1 MSRRTR
7 TMAVLL
13 SAGAL
18 VGGGTASTAQAHHHH
33 GRGHHHHH
41 WGHKHGDRLAR
52 AASALGVTKDQLK
65 AAIDAVKAQDPQS
78 KDAFMAAL
86 AQQLNVSQDKV
97 EAAFSRG
104 GCNHGDDDND

>member
-33 GRGHHHHH
+33 GHHHH
-41 WGHKHGDRLAR
+41 WGHKHHNRLAR
-52 AASALGVTKDQLK
+52 IASELGVTKDQLK
-65 AAIDAVKAQDPQS
+65 TAIQAVKAQDPQS
-78 KDAFMAAL
+78 KDAFIAAL
-86 AQQLNVSQDKV
+86 AQQLNVPQDKV
-97 EAAFSRG
+97 EAAFSCDHRG
-104 GCNHGDDDND
+104 DAGDAD

>member
-13 SAGAL
+13 SGAAL

-41 WGHKHGDRLAR
+41 WGHKHHNRLAR
-52 AASALGVTKDQLK
+52 IASELDVTKDQLK
-65 AAIDAVKAQDPQS
+65 TALQAVKAQDPQS
-78 KDAFMAAL
+78 KDAFVAAL
-86 AQQLNVSQDKV
+86 AQQLNVPEDKV
-97 EAAFSRG
+97 AAAFSCDHR
-104 GCNHGDDDND
+104 DKA

>member
-41 WGHKHGDRLAR
+41 HWGHKHHDRLAR
-52 AASALGVTKDQLK
+52 IASELGVTKDQLK
-65 AAIDAVKAQDPQS
+65 TALRAVKAQDPQS
-78 KDAFMAAL
+78 KDAFVAAL
-86 AQQLNVSQDKV
+86 AQQLDVPEDKV
-97 EAAFSRG
+97 SAAFSCDHR
-104 GCNHGDDDND
+104 DND

>member
-18 VGGGTASTAQAHHHH
+18 AGGGTASTAQAHHN

-41 WGHKHGDRLAR
+41 WGHKHHNRLAKI
-52 AASALGVTKDQLK
+52 ANELGVTKDQLK
-65 AAIDAVKAQDPQS
+65 TALQAVKAQDPQPQS
-78 KDAFMAAL
+78 KDAFVAAL
-86 AQQLNVSQDKV
+86 AQQLNVPEDKV
-97 EAAFSRG
+97 AAAFS
-104 GCNHGDDDND
+104 CDHGDND

>member
-18 VGGGTASTAQAHHHH
+18 VGGGTASTAQAHHHS
-33 GRGHHHHH
+33 RGHHHHHH
-41 WGHKHGDRLAR
+41 WGHKHHNRLAR
-52 AASALGVTKDQLK
+52 IANELDVTKDQLK
-65 AAIDAVKAQDPQS
+65 TAIQAVKAQDPQS

-86 AQQLNVSQDKV
+86 AQQLNVPQDKV
-97 EAAFSRG
+97 EAAFSCDHRG
-104 GCNHGDDDND
+104 DAD

>member
-41 WGHKHGDRLAR
+41 WGHNHGDRLAR
-52 AASALGVTKDQLK
+52 AASELGVTKDQLK

-86 AQQLNVSQDKV
+86 AQQLSVPQDKV
-97 EAAFSRG
+97 KAAFSCDHRG
-104 GCNHGDDDND
+104 DNDDND

>member
-1 MSRRTR
+1 
-7 TMAVLL
+7 MAVLL

-33 GRGHHHHH
+33 GHHHH
-41 WGHKHGDRLAR
+41 WGHKHHNRLAR
-52 AASALGVTKDQLK
+52 IANELDVTKDQLK
-65 AAIDAVKAQDPQS
+65 TAIQAVKAQDPQS

-86 AQQLNVSQDKV
+86 AQQLNVPQDKV

-104 GCNHGDDDND
+104 GCSHGDDGDAD

>member
-33 GRGHHHHH
+33 GHHHH
-41 WGHKHGDRLAR
+41 WGHKHHNRLAR
-52 AASALGVTKDQLK
+52 IASELGVTKDQLK
-65 AAIDAVKAQDPQS
+65 TAIQAVKAQDPQS
-78 KDAFMAAL
+78 KDAFIAAL
-86 AQQLNVSQDKV
+86 AQQLNVPQDEV
-97 EAAFSRG
+97 EAAFSCDHR
-104 GCNHGDDDND
+104 GDDGDAG

>member
-18 VGGGTASTAQAHHHH
+18 VGGGTASTAQAHHH

-41 WGHKHGDRLAR
+41 WGHKHHNRLAR
-52 AASALGVTKDQLK
+52 IASELGVTKDQLK
-65 AAIDAVKAQDPQS
+65 TALQAVKAQDPQT
-78 KDAFMAAL
+78 KDAFVSAL
-86 AQQLNVSQDKV
+86 AQQLNVPEDKV
-97 EAAFSRG
+97 AAAFT
-104 GCNHGDDDND
+104 CDHHDND